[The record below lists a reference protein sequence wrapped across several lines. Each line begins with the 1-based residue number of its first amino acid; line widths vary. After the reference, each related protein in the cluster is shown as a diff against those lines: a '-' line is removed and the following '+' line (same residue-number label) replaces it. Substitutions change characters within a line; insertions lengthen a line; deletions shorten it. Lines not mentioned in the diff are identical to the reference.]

1 MAGLEIE
8 GEGTVDDW
16 LDNPRPPPR
25 PLGDAAHAPAKR
37 KAPARPGAKPKA
49 ANAPAPAPDAAPK
62 KSVTPLDQ
70 LGADLD
76 AAPEAPP
83 VRGGRPGDGLDPP
96 DDPPRSSGD
105 GGGSRPPK
113 RERPKGQIWPDCPVV
128 PLGVRGTT
136 HYYLDVHGQM
146 IGVSKHERQAIMG
159 LFGKR
164 LPDLCHH
171 FAQWV
176 KDDDGGMRRKPD
188 AFEADK
194 AAMAMIM
201 ACSEKGLF
209 DPDGAVRGVGA
220 WRDDDGRLIYHTGDT
235 LIIDGKA
242 EAPSEFQ
249 GRIYPAFPPIP
260 HPAPADGLDD
270 PTRELLEQLRSWQW
284 ERPEIDPI
292 VTLGML
298 CVMFLGG
305 ALDWRPTFWI
315 TGARAAGKSSLQKLI
330 EYLMGPKGLVQSTDA
345 TKSGITSRLGQS
357 SLPVALDELEPGD
370 SGSGKE
376 QQIIDLARIASSG
389 GQWFRGSSDQ
399 KGATGNVYSTFL
411 FSSIL
416 IPGGLKAS
424 DLSRLIVLSLRPFP
438 DGTPTPKPLRPLH
451 WRKRGAALKR
461 ILMDRWPTW
470 AERLELWRDAF
481 AEQGIGGRNG
491 DNWATIMAMADMAR
505 TPTLPDKAKLAEWTA
520 KVARHVKPEI
530 AEIGD
535 DASAMVVHLLSQ
547 KFEPFKG
554 REAFTVAQWLMVAG
568 QRPGAPPILGNEAQN
583 ETSEIVLAAYA
594 KDANKRLA
602 QIGLRVTGAGAEA
615 MLFIA
620 NSPVQGLKDL
630 FRDTPWANGAWKQSA
645 ARIKGARPFDGVRTL
660 GGIPTRGVEVP
671 FTSLPGL
678 LAFSADRNAAH
689 SAMAAA
695 TIPPDMEDFA

>member
-1 MAGLEIE
+1 M
-8 GEGTVDDW
+8 
-16 LDNPRPPPR
+16 
-25 PLGDAAHAPAKR
+25 
-37 KAPARPGAKPKA
+37 
-49 ANAPAPAPDAAPK
+49 
-62 KSVTPLDQ
+62 TPLDQ

-96 DDPPRSSGD
+96 DDPPRGD
-105 GGGSRPPK
+105 SGGGGGRPPK

-194 AAMAMIM
+194 AAMAMIA

-220 WRDDDGRLIYHTGDT
+220 WRDDDGGLIYHTGDT
-235 LIIDGKA
+235 LIIGGKA
-242 EAPSEFQ
+242 SAPHDHQ

-260 HPAPADGLDD
+260 HPGPTDSRDD
-270 PTRELLEQLRSWQW
+270 PAPELLEQLRSWQW
-284 ERPEIDPI
+284 DRPAIDPVI
-292 VTLGML
+292 ALGMIGIQ
-298 CVMFLGG
+298 MLGG

-330 EYLMGPKGLVQSTDA
+330 EHLHGPKGLVQSTDA

-357 SLPVALDELEPGD
+357 SLPVALDELEP
-370 SGSGKE
+370 SETGSGKE
-376 QQIIDLARIASSG
+376 RQIIELARIASSG

-399 KGATGNVYSTFL
+399 KGAMGNVFSTFL

-416 IPGGLKAS
+416 IPGSLNAA
-424 DLSRLIVLSLRPFP
+424 DLSRLIILNLRPFP
-438 DGTPTPKPLRPLH
+438 EGTPTPKPLRPEQ

-461 ILMDRWPTW
+461 ILMDRWDTW

-491 DNWATIMAMADMAR
+491 DNWATIMAMAEMAR
-505 TPTLPDKAKLAEWTA
+505 TPALPDKAKLAEWTA

-568 QRPGAPPILGNEAQN
+568 QRPDAPPILGNEAVN
-583 ETSEIVLAAYA
+583 SNDPIVLANYA
-594 KDANKRLA
+594 KEANKRLA
-602 QIGLRVTGAGAEA
+602 QIGLRVTGIGAEA

-630 FRDTPWANGAWKQSA
+630 FRDTAWANGAWKQSA
-645 ARIKGARPFDGVRTL
+645 ARIKGARMFDGVRTL

-678 LAFSADRNAAH
+678 LAFSADRSAKA

-695 TIPPDMEDFA
+695 PMPPDMEDFA